1 MTNDVDQSMQVMG
14 QNMEI
19 TTNLETKFSVS
30 SKGMSKDEMNLGVK
44 IDTMNI
50 KVGTPRGD
58 VSPDLSGVNGK
69 EFEIKINS
77 TGKQIGLI
85 GADDIKYSMGQGG
98 ESSVASSFQSVLP
111 VLADHPVSVGDSW
124 TSTDSVRVSQ
134 MGSNLLF
141 VYVTTDT
148 LLGYEEAMGMKCAKI
163 SGSVKGTLSGTGRR
177 GSMSLSF
184 EGKVS
189 GSEHWLFAPEKGI
202 LVKIESTRNIDGSIA
217 ASGMQSMT
225 IPMSMTVKAKTELAK

>member
-1 MTNDVDQSMQVMG
+1 
-14 QNMEI
+14 
-19 TTNLETKFSVS
+19 
-30 SKGMSKDEMNLGVK
+30 
-44 IDTMNI
+44 
-50 KVGTPRGD
+50 
-58 VSPDLSGVNGK
+58 
-69 EFEIKINS
+69 
-77 TGKQIGLI
+77 
-85 GADDIKYSMGQGG
+85 MGQGG

-124 TSTDSVRVSQ
+124 TSTDS
-134 MGSNLLF
+134 
-141 VYVTTDT
+141 
-148 LLGYEEAMGMKCAKI
+148 GYEEAMGMKCAKI